1 MLVKSR
7 YHVSYCTNSHPGED
21 WNQTQQYLKNYLPQI
36 KERLSPHTNFGVGLR
51 LSNKASEELEIGN
64 NLFDF
69 KTWLDDNELYV
80 FTLNGFPYGNFHG
93 EKVKDAVHAPDWTTT
108 NRLIYTQRLFRQ
120 LTFLLPEGM
129 EGGVSTSPISYKY
142 WYNSEQSKMRAF
154 SKASEHY
161 TKIVIQ
167 LIEIES
173 NRGIYLHLDIEPEPD
188 GLLENSEDLVNF
200 FDQYLLPIGKRILN
214 EVLGVTDKF
223 AEELILRHITVCYD
237 VCHFSLAYE
246 EPEDSFEKFKK
257 SGIKIGKIQVSAALK
272 VLYDAANPEIIW
284 ESLAKFNEPVYLHQ
298 VTEKFENEV
307 RTYKDLPVILEN
319 KKDFTELRAHFH
331 VPIYLQNLGVLYSTQ
346 DQIIK
351 VLRYLKTHAITSHLE
366 VETYTWDVL
375 PESLQ
380 TNMVNS
386 ITSELEWL
394 IDRL

>member
-7 YHVSYCTNSHPGED
+7 YHVSYCTNIHPGED
-21 WNQTQQYLKNYLPQI
+21 WKQTQEHLKNYLPQI
-36 KERLSPHTNFGVGLR
+36 KEQLSPNSEFGVGLR
-51 LSNKASEELEIGN
+51 LSNKTTEELEIGN

-80 FTLNGFPYGNFHG
+80 YTLNGFPYGNFHG

-108 NRLIYTQRLFRQ
+108 KRLLYTQRLFRQ
-120 LTFLLPEGM
+120 LAFLLPEGM

-142 WYNSEQSKMRAF
+142 WYNSEQSKMQAF
-154 SKASEHY
+154 RKASEHY
-161 TKIVIQ
+161 AKIVLQ

-188 GLLENSEDLVNF
+188 GLLENSGELVNF

-214 EVLGVTDKF
+214 DVLGVTDKF

-272 VLYDAANPEIIW
+272 VLYDVANSEIIW
-284 ESLAKFNEPVYLHQ
+284 DSLAKFNEPVYLHQ

-331 VPIYLQNLGVLYSTQ
+331 VPIYLQNLGVLHSTQ

-351 VLRYLKTHAITSHLE
+351 VLTYLKTHAITSHLE